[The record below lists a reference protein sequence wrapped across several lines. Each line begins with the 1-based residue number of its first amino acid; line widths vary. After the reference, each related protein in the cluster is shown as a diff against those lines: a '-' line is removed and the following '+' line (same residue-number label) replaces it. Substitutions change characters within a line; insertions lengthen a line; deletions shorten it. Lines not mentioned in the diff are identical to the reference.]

1 MTTSPFFTPPPSAAD
16 LRVQARARLALNQ
29 ITVIRFDTVGRGR
42 HRGYDI
48 QQVNGF
54 VAWVQAVVPELDRLR
69 RLAEDDARS
78 LRHRIDFSEARPF
91 AIPADAAAVQ
101 TLAQAQLEADGIVRR
116 AHEYARQREQAARQH
131 YEQVIAQA
139 HQLAKQA
146 ADAAVPPM
154 DEATASAQQREVRER
169 ERAIAYLQTF
179 VQVLQVACDS
189 VAALQAA
196 AESSWEGV
204 EAILAAGRAALRATQ
219 SPHFD
224 PGQDAAHGRQAASD
238 IV

>member
-1 MTTSPFFTPPPSAAD
+1 
-16 LRVQARARLALNQ
+16 
-29 ITVIRFDTVGRGR
+29 
-42 HRGYDI
+42 
-48 QQVNGF
+48 
-54 VAWVQAVVPELDRLR
+54 
-69 RLAEDDARS
+69 
-78 LRHRIDFSEARPF
+78 
-91 AIPADAAAVQ
+91 
-101 TLAQAQLEADGIVRR
+101 
-116 AHEYARQREQAARQH
+116 
-131 YEQVIAQA
+131 
-139 HQLAKQA
+139 
-146 ADAAVPPM
+146 M

-219 SPHFD
+219 SPHLD
-224 PGQDAAHGRQAASD
+224 RGQDAAHGRQAASD